1 MNGLAGHTV
10 LLTRADEDNAAW
22 ASVLTSAGARVI
34 SLPCIRAE
42 TIETAAVTLQRVLE
56 RADWVVF
63 TSRRGVDACA
73 GLAGDSLRAT
83 TRIAVVGA
91 ATAAEAERRLRAP
104 DLIADPETA
113 AGLATGLAAL
123 VGPGTRIVL
132 TLAEN
137 AGDTLS
143 DALVGAGADC
153 VRIDVY
159 RTVPA
164 PPAARKRALSS
175 LGADNVLLASPSTV
189 TGFVNQ
195 VAMDI
200 DVDIYT
206 IGPTTT
212 EAAQAAG
219 LAVTAQAEHPSLEGL
234 MEAMTCA
241 S

>member
-1 MNGLAGHTV
+1 MSGLTGHTV

-22 ASVLTSAGARVI
+22 AAVLTGAGARVI

-42 TIETAAVTLQRVLE
+42 AIESAAPALRQQLV
-56 RADWVVF
+56 RADWLVF
-63 TSRRGVDACA
+63 TSRRGVEACA
-73 GLAGDSLRAT
+73 GLAADALPTT

-91 ATAAEAERRLRAP
+91 ATAAEAERQLGRTN
-104 DLIADPETA
+104 LIAQPETA
-113 AGLATGLAAL
+113 AGLATALAAE
-123 VGPGTRIVL
+123 VGPGSCVVL
-132 TLAEN
+132 ALAEN
-137 AGDTLS
+137 AADTLA
-143 DALVGAGADC
+143 DALAATGAEC
-153 VRIDVY
+153 IRIDLY

-212 EAAQAAG
+212 QAARAAG
-219 LAVTAQAEHPSLEGL
+219 LNVTAQAEHPSLEGL